1 MKKEL
6 MYLSFTGFPHNK
18 SLLGAGDWRK
28 IGAEL
33 RNRGYRTF
41 KGRVEYEYDF
51 YNEHYIVCCHITTHD
66 LLFKQFDWPW
76 VAPYKK
82 LRRIKRRVYGLI
94 SCETVR

>member
-1 MKKEL
+1 MKKEIMHL
-6 MYLSFTGFPHNK
+6 YFTGFPHNK

-28 IGAEL
+28 IKNEL
-33 RNRGYRTF
+33 RNRGYHTF

-82 LRRIKRRVYGLI
+82 LRRIKRRVF
-94 SCETVR
+94 